1 MGSHLQQKMN
11 TSRLTVRMFKSK
23 CIALLGV
30 FFHIEVIFLVLHY
43 LVDYYF
49 HFFQLFLKALTNV
62 SHPFNN
68 YRISFRWIELQRVNT
83 MCCALP
89 KSPCG
94 ITKAKPISRI
104 RSFCIYMYEGR
115 FSITSDH
122 SFSTIRM
129 AYLD

>member
-68 YRISFRWIELQRVNT
+68 YRISLRWIELQRVNT
-83 MCCALP
+83 MC
-89 KSPCG
+89 
-94 ITKAKPISRI
+94 
-104 RSFCIYMYEGR
+104 
-115 FSITSDH
+115 
-122 SFSTIRM
+122 
-129 AYLD
+129 